1 MDSRPI
7 KYSDLI
13 SPDNSIDQLIA
24 KLEQLGSTFTSSIAN
39 IRQQASGLATSLQ
52 QVSGATT
59 QGQQATAQAARETDK
74 LAQAQKQLT
83 FAESENAK
91 ELAKLK
97 AQIKETNDITKLTE
111 KLNRSAEGS
120 YNRLSAQYSL
130 NKIRLNQ
137 MTQAERENTQAGRQL
152 VKETNQIYQQMKGL
166 QEVTGKY
173 QLNVGNYTNSI
184 LAAIGANRGFAGSL
198 MTMTNSTAT
207 VSNAMSAAIGSVKAF
222 GSALMGLL
230 ANPVFLA
237 IAGVAATGAA
247 FKFWMDYNNGISEAT
262 RLTREFLNS
271 NGIEA
276 TTEQISAM
284 RSEIQALA
292 DVYGKE
298 YKETLEGVDTLMS
311 QFGISAGDAIE
322 IMNKG
327 FAAGADLNGDMI
339 SKIKQFAPA
348 FHDAGVSADE
358 LVAII
363 SQTRSGIFSDGGLD
377 AITMASKKLRDMSS
391 STREALQGIGID
403 ADDLQNRLASGQTKM
418 LEAIQEVSKGLTT
431 VSTNSQEA
439 GAVITQVFGRNGVKA
454 GEQQL
459 KALQD
464 IDLELNEVLKVTGE
478 YGKNQ
483 MQLVET
489 QKELNKYTEALFGMN
504 GWEEMKQK
512 AEIYSKRALA
522 SVLKATVDIANWFIR
537 MYNNSALVRGGVT
550 SIGNAFKITYSII
563 YNGFKSIVKVIE
575 GVAYAL
581 EGIANNSLNQV
592 MKGVGMVQGAWM
604 NMGKEVTTTVTNAFK
619 DAKNNITH
627 GHLNEITIGTTSGD
641 TATIYGD
648 GAGGGAGGS
657 GGTGSGSRGGGG
669 RSGSSNLESQYK
681 KRLEIIRKAQDAE
694 LELIQDGFKKQR
706 IAAKYKYNRQIEDL
720 THQLQTENTLTE
732 QERESINKTILSLQA
747 QLYNEFNRID
757 REQEKTRLEE
767 TKKAIALRLQAVQEG
782 SEEEYRLKLQQV
794 ENERKLSLLS
804 NAGSAGDINAVAAAR
819 SRELADEYVQ
829 AQMAIFDKQQEYAA
843 NEFALLK
850 TTEAQKTKF
859 RLEQERARWK
869 KILEINA
876 LGNKTLSDEEIA
888 NIRNIIKRIDNEID
902 SVSGGAKDIYEVFGI
917 NLSNEQKEAISTS
930 LSYAMEA
937 LNTYTNAAIEAAN
950 ARVEAANKGVDA
962 AQRLLDAE
970 IEARANGY
978 ANNVL
983 MAQKELESQKRTQ
996 EQAVANQ
1003 KRAQKQQE
1011 AVQTA
1016 QQAVSLVTASAKI
1029 WADLGFPW
1037 AIPALAVMWGS
1048 FLYSKIKA
1056 NQVTKGTEQYG
1067 EGTVELLEG
1076 GSHASGNDID
1086 LGTKK
1091 DGTRRRAEGGE
1102 FFAVINKRSS
1112 RKFRGIIPDVI
1123 QSLNDGTFANKYAS
1137 AYNAQPVV
1145 NVAAVDLGN
1154 IGSDVRAIRD
1164 NASRRV
1170 YVDGQGRTIEINGN
1184 VKRITR

>member
-13 SPDNSIDQLIA
+13 SPDNSINELIT
-24 KLEQLGSTFTSSIAN
+24 KLEQLGNTFTATISN
-39 IRQQASGLATSLQ
+39 IRQQASGLVASLQ
-52 QVSGATT
+52 NVSGATQ

-83 FAESENAK
+83 FAESANAK
-91 ELAKLK
+91 ELARLK

-111 KLNRSAEGS
+111 RLNRSAEGS

-137 MTQAERENTQAGRQL
+137 MTQAERENTAAGRQL
-152 VKETNQIYQQMKGL
+152 VKETNNIYQQMKGL

-184 LAAIGANRGFAGSL
+184 IAALGANRGFAGSI
-198 MTMTNSTAT
+198 
-207 VSNAMSAAIGSVKAF
+207 MSMGGSMQSVGASIKAF
-222 GSALMGLL
+222 NTALMGLL

-247 FKFWMDYNNGISEAT
+247 FKFWMDYNNGIAEAT
-262 RLTREFLNS
+262 RLTREFVTAN
-271 NGIEA
+271 NIDA
-276 TTEQISAM
+276 TTQEISGL
-284 RSEIQALA
+284 RSEVQALA

-298 YKETLEGVDTLMS
+298 FKETLEGVDTLMS
-311 QFGISAGDAIE
+311 QFGISAGEALDV
-322 IMNKG
+322 MNKG

-348 FHDAGVSADE
+348 FHDAGISADE
-358 LVAII
+358 LLAII
-363 SQTRSGIFSDGGLD
+363 SQTRSGIFADSGLD
-377 AITMASKKLRDMSS
+377 AITMASRKLRDMSNN
-391 STREALQGIGID
+391 TREALQGIGID
-403 ADDLQNRLASGQTKM
+403 ADDLVARLASGQTSM

-431 VSTNSQEA
+431 VGKNSQEA
-439 GAVITQVFGRNGVKA
+439 GAVITDVFGRNGVKA
-454 GEQQL
+454 GQQQL

-464 IDLELNEVLKVTGE
+464 IELELNDVLRVTGE

-489 QKELNKYTEALFGMN
+489 QKDLNKYTEALFGMN
-504 GWEEMKQK
+504 GWDEMKQK
-512 AEIYSKRALA
+512 SELYSKRALA
-522 SVLKATVDIANWFIR
+522 AVLKATVDIANWFVRI
-537 MYNNSALVRGGVT
+537 YNNSALVRGGIS
-550 SIGNAFKITYSII
+550 SIANGFKITYGII

-575 GVAYAL
+575 GVGTAL
-581 EGIANNSLNQV
+581 EGIANNSLTQIA
-592 MKGVGMVQGAWM
+592 KGVGMVQGAWVGL
-604 NMGKEVTTTVTNAFK
+604 GKEVTSTVTNAFK
-619 DAKNNITH
+619 TAKQNIQH
-627 GHLNEITIGTTSGD
+627 GHLNEITIGTDLGG
-641 TATIYGD
+641 TATLYGD
-648 GAGGGAGGS
+648 GTGGGATGSGS
-657 GGTGSGSRGGGG
+657 GGTGKAGSAGNAGKGI
-669 RSGSSNLESQYK
+669 ESDYK
-681 KRLEIIRKAQDAE
+681 KRLDIIRKAQDAE
-694 LELIQDGFKKQR
+694 LALVQDQYKKER

-720 THQLQTENTLTE
+720 THQLETEKTLTE
-732 QERESINKTILSLQA
+732 QERTAINKTILSLQA
-747 QLYNEFNRID
+747 QLYAEFNRID
-757 REQEKTRLEE
+757 TEEQKARLEAE
-767 TKKAIALRLQAVQEG
+767 KKTISLRLQAVKEG
-782 SEEEYRLKLQQV
+782 SEEEYHLKLQQV
-794 ENERKLSLLS
+794 ENERKLSLL
-804 NAGSAGDINAVAAAR
+804 NGAGSAGDINAVAAAQ

-829 AQMAIFDKQQEYAA
+829 AQMAIYDKQQEFAA

-850 TTEAQKTKF
+850 TTEAEKTKF

-888 NIRNIIKRIDNEID
+888 NIRNIIQRIDNEID
-902 SVSGGAKDIYEVFGI
+902 STKANDIYSLVGL
-917 NLSNEQKEAISTS
+917 NLSDEQRAAIDQSME
-930 LSYAMEA
+930 YAMQA
-937 LNTYTNAAIEAAN
+937 LNTFTEAQVRAAEAKVN
-950 ARVEAANKGVDA
+950 AANKEVDA
-962 AQRLLDAE
+962 AQKVLDAE
-970 IEARANGY
+970 LEARANGY

-983 MAQKELESQKRTQ
+983 MAQKELEQQKRTQ
-996 EQAVANQ
+996 EQALAQ
-1003 KRAQKQQE
+1003 QRRAQKQQE

-1016 QQAVSLVTASAKI
+1016 QQAVNLVTASAKI

-1037 AIPALAVMWGS
+1037 AIPALAVMWSS

-1056 NQVTKGTEQYG
+1056 SQVTKGTEQYG

-1086 LGTKK
+1086 LGRKK

-1123 QSLNDGTFANKYAS
+1123 QSLNDGTFANKYAT
-1137 AYNAQPVV
+1137 AYDAQPVI
-1145 NVAAVDLGN
+1145 NVASVDLGN

-1164 NASRRV
+1164 NSQRRV
-1170 YVDGQGRTIEINGN
+1170 YVDGMGRTIEINGN

>member
-1 MDSRPI
+1 MDSRAI

-13 SPDNSIDQLIA
+13 SPDNSINELIT
-24 KLEQLGSTFTSSIAN
+24 KLEQLGNTFTATISN
-39 IRQQASGLATSLQ
+39 IRQQASGLVTSLQ
-52 QVSGATT
+52 NVSGATQ

-83 FAESENAK
+83 FAESANAK
-91 ELAKLK
+91 ELARLK

-111 KLNRSAEGS
+111 RLNRSAEGS

-137 MTQAERENTQAGRQL
+137 MTQAERENTAAGRQL
-152 VKETNQIYQQMKGL
+152 VKETNNIYQQMKGL

-184 LAAIGANRGFAGSL
+184 IAALGANRGFAGSI
-198 MTMTNSTAT
+198 MSMGGSMQS
-207 VSNAMSAAIGSVKAF
+207 VSASIKAF
-222 GSALMGLL
+222 NTALMGLL

-276 TTEQISAM
+276 TTDQISAM

-339 SKIKQFAPA
+339 SKIKQYAPA
-348 FHDAGVSADE
+348 LHDAGVSADE

-363 SQTRSGIFSDGGLD
+363 SQTRSGILSDGGLD
-377 AITMASKKLRDMSS
+377 AITMASKKLREMSN

-403 ADDLQNRLASGQTKM
+403 ADDLEERLASRQTKM
-418 LEAIQEVSKGLTT
+418 LEAIQEVSEGLTK
-431 VSTNSQEA
+431 VSGNSKEA
-439 GAVITQVFGRNGVKA
+439 GDVISQVFGRNGVKA
-454 GEQQL
+454 GQQQL

-537 MYNNSALVRGGVT
+537 MYNNSALVRGGIT
-550 SIGNAFKITYSII
+550 SIANGFKITYSII

-581 EGIANNSLNQV
+581 EGIANNSLTQV

-619 DAKNNITH
+619 NAKNNITH
-627 GHLNEITIGTTSGD
+627 GHYNEISVGTTADGTAIIYDDNGGNKNKNKKTTSG
-641 TATIYGD
+641 GSSR
-648 GAGGGAGGS
+648 GGGSGS
-657 GGTGSGSRGGGG
+657 GGTS
-669 RSGSSNLESQYK
+669 LENQYK
-681 KRLEIIRKAQDAE
+681 KRLDIIRKAQDAE
-694 LELIQDGFKKQR
+694 LALVQDQYKKER

-720 THQLQTENTLTE
+720 THQLETEKTLTE
-732 QERESINKTILSLQA
+732 QERTAINKTILSLQA
-747 QLYNEFNRID
+747 QLYQEFNRID
-757 REQEKTRLEE
+757 TEEQKARLEAE
-767 TKKAIALRLQAVQEG
+767 KKTISLRLQAVKEG

-794 ENERKLSLLS
+794 ENERRLSLL
-804 NAGSAGDINAVAAAR
+804 NGAGSAGDINAVAAAQA
-819 SRELADEYVQ
+819 RELADEYVQ
-829 AQMAIFDKQQEYAA
+829 AQMAIFDKSQEFAA

-850 TTEAQKTKF
+850 TTEAEKTKF

-902 SVSGGAKDIYEVFGI
+902 ATKANDIYSLVGL
-917 NLSNEQKEAISTS
+917 NLSDEQRAAINESME
-930 LSYAMEA
+930 YAMQA
-937 LNTYTNAAIEAAN
+937 LNTFTEATVRAAEEKVNAANKE
-950 ARVEAANKGVDA
+950 VEAAQKV
-962 AQRLLDAE
+962 LDAE
-970 IEARANGY
+970 LEARANGY

-983 MAQKELESQKRTQ
+983 MAQKELEQQKRTQ
-996 EQAVANQ
+996 EQALAQ
-1003 KRAQKQQE
+1003 QRRAQKQQE

-1016 QQAVSLVTASAKI
+1016 QQAVNLVTASAKI

-1037 AIPALAVMWGS
+1037 AIPALAVMWSS

-1056 NQVTKGTEQYG
+1056 SQVTKGTEQYG

-1086 LGTKK
+1086 LGRKK

-1123 QSLNDGTFANKYAS
+1123 QSLNDGTFANKYAT
-1137 AYNAQPVV
+1137 AYDAQPVI
-1145 NVAAVDLGN
+1145 NVASVDLGN

-1164 NASRRV
+1164 NSQRRV
-1170 YVDGQGRTIEINGN
+1170 YVDGMGRTIEINGN